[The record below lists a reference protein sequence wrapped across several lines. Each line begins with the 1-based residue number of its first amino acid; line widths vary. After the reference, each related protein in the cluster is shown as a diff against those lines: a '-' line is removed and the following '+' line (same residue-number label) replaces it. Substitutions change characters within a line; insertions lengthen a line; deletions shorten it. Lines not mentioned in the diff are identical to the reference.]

1 MSEKIIEP
9 KVPGDS
15 WASGYFNPSLRSAM
29 GYKLNDPEG
38 ITVKL
43 DQNECPFDWPEPLK
57 KRVLEGVLKQQ
68 WNRYPEPHGEHF
80 HKLLADYVGVPRD
93 CLITGPGSNTLIPL
107 LIDSMG
113 KTRKGK
119 LVIARPS
126 FALFEAQCKY
136 SGVDYE
142 PWTLSKNFEY
152 KIDNLPDLPEGSMV
166 IFANPNNP
174 TGSSIP
180 NDLLRELLERNPKSL
195 FVADEAYY
203 EFAGESCVSLLKDYD
218 NLIIMR
224 TFSKTMGSAGIRIG
238 YRNP

>member
-1 MSEKIIEP
+1 MTMETIKPKSPSENW
-9 KVPGDS
+9 VS
-15 WASGYFNPSLRSAM
+15 SYFTPSLRSAM

-38 ITVKL
+38 ITIKL
-43 DQNECPFDWPEPLK
+43 DQNECPFDWPQELK
-57 KRVLEGVLKQQ
+57 TKVLNRVLEQE
-68 WNRYPEPHGEHF
+68 WNRYPEPHGEYF
-80 HKLLADYVGVPRD
+80 HNLLADYVGVPRD
-93 CLITGPGSNTLIPL
+93 CIISGPGSNTLIPL

-142 PWTLSKNFEY
+142 PWNLSENFEY
-152 KIDNLPDLPEGSMV
+152 KIDSLPDLPEGSMV

-180 NDLLRELLERNPKSL
+180 NELLEELLKKNPSSL

-203 EFAGESCVSLLKDYD
+203 EFAGESCVSLLKSYD
-218 NLIIMR
+218 NLLIMR
-224 TFSKTMGSAGIRIG
+224 TFF
-238 YRNP
+238 

>member
-1 MSEKIIEP
+1 
-9 KVPGDS
+9 
-15 WASGYFNPSLRSAM
+15 
-29 GYKLNDPEG
+29 
-38 ITVKL
+38 
-43 DQNECPFDWPEPLK
+43 
-57 KRVLEGVLKQQ
+57 
-68 WNRYPEPHGEHF
+68 
-80 HKLLADYVGVPRD
+80 
-93 CLITGPGSNTLIPL
+93 
-107 LIDSMG
+107 MG

-180 NDLLRELLERNPKSL
+180 NDLLRELLERNPKVFLLLTRLTMSL
-195 FVADEAYY
+195 Q
-203 EFAGESCVSLLKDYD
+203 GSLVFHYSRIT
-218 NLIIMR
+218 II
-224 TFSKTMGSAGIRIG
+224 
-238 YRNP
+238 Y